1 MLDYLKN
8 GKKVSSEVDPIADSS
23 PEDLKQLEQEA
34 KAAQE
39 ELKACRDRRRD
50 LSDEIRSLNKLIKSL
65 TVKLPKLRMEIEGF
79 DTTREVLTKQLPSLR
94 EQSTLSAADE
104 KKKEELLVKVKKCK
118 SEMASCVAATLE
130 LEAEVAKLQKS
141 IINAGGSKLKNQQKA
156 CDKAKK
162 DLSDANKELNAAKST
177 IINSKKVITK
187 AERAKETAE
196 NDLQTSR
203 EALEMM
209 QVEHQ
214 GLEGQAKEVMDAY
227 EQVKKDEAEKR
238 EALNLVSKEC
248 EKLKQAQQKLKCTE
262 VELNAEIETLDKL
275 IKDSEKKVSHW
286 EKEIEQLCRV
296 EKQEEVD
303 YDFSD
308 DEDEDECAD
317 QNMSDKEKEF
327 DVEEDDAMD
336 ESNVE
341 VNKNYINTEE
351 PKDAIDAK
359 VKKSAGSSSLPKLS
373 DSSLEQYNMEFI
385 KNDISVLEKERDSL
399 AKNANMGAIAE
410 YRKKEADY
418 LSRYV

>member
-1 MLDYLKN
+1 M
-8 GKKVSSEVDPIADSS
+8 DPIADSS
-23 PEDLKQLEQEA
+23 PENLKQLEEEA
-34 KAAQE
+34 RVAQE
-39 ELKACRDRRRD
+39 KLKACRDRRRD

-65 TVKLPKLRMEIEGF
+65 SVKLPKLRVEIEGF

-94 EQSTLSAADE
+94 MQSTLSAPDE
-104 KKKEELLVKVKKCK
+104 QKKEELLVKVKNCK
-118 SEMASCVAATLE
+118 SQMASCVAATSE
-130 LEAEVAKLQKS
+130 LEAEVSKLQKN

-177 IINSKKVITK
+177 ILNSKKVITK
-187 AERAKETAE
+187 TERAKETAE
-196 NDLQTSR
+196 NDLQSSR
-203 EALEMM
+203 EALDQM

-214 GLEGQAKEVMDAY
+214 GLEGQAKEVMEAY

-238 EALNLVSKEC
+238 EALTVVSKEC

-262 VELNAEIETLDKL
+262 VELNAKIETLDKQ
-275 IKDSEKKVSHW
+275 IKDSEKKVIHW

-308 DEDEDECAD
+308 DEEEDEGAD
-317 QNMSDKEKEF
+317 QKVSEKEKDS

-336 ESNVE
+336 ERDAEANECVNIEVPMDVE
-341 VNKNYINTEE
+341 TE
-351 PKDAIDAK
+351 
-359 VKKSAGSSSLPKLS
+359 VKRSAGSSSLPKLS

-418 LSRYV
+418 LSR

>member
-1 MLDYLKN
+1 M
-8 GKKVSSEVDPIADSS
+8 ADSS
-23 PEDLKQLEQEA
+23 PEDLKQLEEEA

-39 ELKACRDRRRD
+39 ELKACRDRRRE

-65 TVKLPKLRMEIEGF
+65 SVKLPKLRMEIEGF
-79 DTTREVLTKQLPSLR
+79 DTTREMLTKQLPSLR

-118 SEMASCVAATLE
+118 SEMASCVAATSE
-130 LEAEVAKLQKS
+130 LESEVAKLQKS

-162 DLSDANKELNAAKST
+162 DLNNANKELNAAKST
-177 IINSKKVITK
+177 ISNSKKVIAK

-196 NDLQTSR
+196 IDLLQSR
-203 EALEMM
+203 EALEQM
-209 QVEHQ
+209 QAEHQ
-214 GLEGQAKEVMDAY
+214 GLQGQAKEVMEAY

-238 EALNLVSKEC
+238 QALSLVSKEC
-248 EKLKQAQQKLKCTE
+248 DQLKQAQQKLKCAE
-262 VELNAEIETLDKL
+262 VELIAKIETLDKQ
-275 IKDSEKKVSHW
+275 IKDSEKKVIHW
-286 EKEIEQLCRV
+286 TKEIEQLCRV

-308 DEDEDECAD
+308 DEDEDED
-317 QNMSDKEKEF
+317 EGGNQKMSDKAKES

-336 ESNVE
+336 ENNVE
-341 VNKNYINTEE
+341 SIENCPDTKD
-351 PKDAIDAK
+351 PKDGEDAK
-359 VKKSAGSSSLPKLS
+359 VEKSKSTSSLPKLA
-373 DSSLEQYNMEFI
+373 DSSLEQYNMESI

-418 LSRYV
+418 LSR

>member
-1 MLDYLKN
+1 M
-8 GKKVSSEVDPIADSS
+8 DPIADSS
-23 PEDLKQLEQEA
+23 PENLKQLEEEA
-34 KAAQE
+34 KVAQE

-65 TVKLPKLRMEIEGF
+65 SVTLPKLRMEIEGF

-104 KKKEELLVKVKKCK
+104 KKKGELLVKVKICK

-130 LEAEVAKLQKS
+130 LEAEVSKLQKN

-162 DLSDANKELNAAKST
+162 DLIDANKELNAAKST
-177 IINSKKVITK
+177 ILNSKKVITK

-196 NDLQTSR
+196 NDLQSSR
-203 EALEMM
+203 EALDQM
-209 QVEHQ
+209 QVGHQ
-214 GLEGQAKEVMDAY
+214 ELEGQAKEVMEAY

-248 EKLKQAQQKLKCTE
+248 EKLKHAQQKLKCTE
-262 VELNAEIETLDKL
+262 VELSAKIETLYKQ
-275 IKDSEKKVSHW
+275 IKDSEKKVIHW
-286 EKEIEQLCRV
+286 EKEIEQLCKV
-296 EKQEEVD
+296 DKQEEVD

-308 DEDEDECAD
+308 DEDEDEGAD
-317 QNMSDKEKEF
+317 QKMSEKEEES

-336 ESNVE
+336 EKNVE
-341 VNKNYINTEE
+341 VNKCVNAEVPTDVEETEE
-351 PKDAIDAK
+351 KRL
-359 VKKSAGSSSLPKLS
+359 AGSSSLPKFS

-385 KNDISVLEKERDSL
+385 KNDICILEKERDSL

-418 LSRYV
+418 LSRYGCYTPYLLVIIFEN